1 MSTRPSRG
9 NTKVVGCNICVSGP
23 VGRDGSLTSENGA
36 VLCGVVVAVVVHM
49 RQGTG
54 DGPTGCCADGS
65 GVLPRGLLVTL
76 PWWFLPWVICIS
88 ALPRH
93 SIVTITRTCVCVCVE

>member
-1 MSTRPSRG
+1 MLGSWG
-9 NTKVVGCNICVSGP
+9 EICVRRSFGNGMGP
-23 VGRDGSLTSENGA
+23 RRGIFCLATENGA

-76 PWWFLPWVICIS
+76 PWWFLPWVICMS

>member
-1 MSTRPSRG
+1 M
-9 NTKVVGCNICVSGP
+9 
-23 VGRDGSLTSENGA
+23 
-36 VLCGVVVAVVVHM
+36 LCGVVVAVVVHM

-76 PWWFLPWVICIS
+76 PWWFLRWVICMS
-88 ALPRH
+88 APIGMGGLLNEGIEVRH
-93 SIVTITRTCVCVCVE
+93 RALATGTAWAGL